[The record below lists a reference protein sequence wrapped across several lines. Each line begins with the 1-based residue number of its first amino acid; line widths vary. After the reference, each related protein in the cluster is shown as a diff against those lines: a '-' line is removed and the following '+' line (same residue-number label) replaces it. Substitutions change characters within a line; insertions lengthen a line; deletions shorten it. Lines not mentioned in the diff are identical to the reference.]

1 MVKLSDMKVGER
13 AVIKSILNS
22 DAGFIQKL
30 LALQLLPGSELF
42 IEGKALTGCP
52 IKLRLSSGSSISLR
66 ASEADSLEVDK
77 SLCVVM

>member
-22 DAGFIQKL
+22 DVFIQKL